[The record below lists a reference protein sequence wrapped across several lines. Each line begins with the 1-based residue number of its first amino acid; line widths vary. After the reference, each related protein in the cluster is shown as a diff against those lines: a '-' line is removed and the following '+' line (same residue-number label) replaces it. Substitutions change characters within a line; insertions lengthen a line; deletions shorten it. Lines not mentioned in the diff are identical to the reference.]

1 MAQITAG
8 VSLDWAAGTGTDTV
22 PTSWTHIP
30 DVTDIPEIGNDVET
44 YETTSLD
51 NLVNKTYIDALKDT
65 GGAIGVT
72 ANDTPEFR
80 TAWGAFAEASKTE
93 NGAWIR
99 IKIPEPINQQ
109 LVAKASASALGFGGA
124 AINGVLTTTA
134 NFTITSDYEW
144 QDVTE
149 GV

>member
-8 VSLDWAAGTGTDTV
+8 VSLDWAQGTGGDTT
-22 PTSWTHIP
+22 PTVWTHIP
-30 DVTDIPEIGNDVET
+30 DVTDIPEIGNDVDT

-51 NLVNKTYIDALKDT
+51 NLTNKTYIDALKDT

-80 TAWGAFAEASKTE
+80 TAWKAFAAASKTE

-99 IKIPEPINQQ
+99 IKIPAPVNEQM
-109 LVAKASASALGFGGA
+109 VAQASASSLGFGGA

-144 QDVTE
+144 EPVNNA
-149 GV
+149 